1 MPAPAIS
8 LASLGVCANRFNET
22 KIEHVVAH
30 AMIHPLVKADR
41 KDVFDF
47 GTIKV

>member
-1 MPAPAIS
+1 MS
-8 LASLGVCANRFNET
+8 LASFGVCANRFNET
-22 KIEHVVAH
+22 KIEHADAH

-41 KDVFDF
+41 KDVFEF